1 MPRPRSLTPAQLATA
16 ALAVLDRDGLE
27 ALTMRAVA
35 KELGMGTMSLYRY
48 VDDRAQ
54 LEALVVDLVLDL
66 VDLALPRTSAHDR
79 LVLLAERVREVV
91 GEHSAVVPLLLLHR
105 HTSTASRRWGEL
117 VLQTL
122 AEAGLTGRQRVIAF
136 RAYLSYVLG
145 ALQTAFYS
153 PLSGAGDGATVHSGR
168 FPRAR
173 RNRQG
178 RPAHRARGGV
188 PRGPGTPPVRP
199 HGCSGSPLS
208 DLSTALR
215 DPCTAI
221 PTSASFSVATA
232 RTAARLST
240 SLPVAKSSSV

>member
-153 PLSGAGDGATVHSGR
+153 PLSGAGTV
-168 FPRAR
+168 
-173 RNRQG
+173 Q
-178 RPAHRARGGV
+178 
-188 PRGPGTPPVRP
+188 
-199 HGCSGSPLS
+199 
-208 DLSTALR
+208 LSTQDDFPVLAE
-215 DPCTAI
+215 
-221 PTSASFSVATA
+221 TA
-232 RTAARLST
+232 RAARHIGPEEEFREGLELLLSGLT
-240 SLPVAKSSSV
+240 GAAEAP